1 MNNTNEALVGMLIGR
16 IEVLER
22 ALLRAMIMILSREP
36 RRVDILKDLEEDF
49 RSFVLSLPMTPE
61 EIQKYAGAHSDA
73 LIQQISSS
81 LQGSADTHYA
91 STTIDPDI

>member
-1 MNNTNEALVGMLIGR
+1 MDNTNEVLVGMLIGR

-22 ALLRAMIMILSREP
+22 ALLRAMILILNREP
-36 RRVDILKDLEEDF
+36 RRVEILKDLEEDF

-61 EIQKYAGAHSDA
+61 EIQKYAETHSDA

-81 LQGSADTHYA
+81 LQGSADIHYD